1 MTDIFPMTS
10 LDSHDDDAHSWE
22 ELPVDKVA
30 KADEVSVEEVASN
43 MLLVTVDDTIFP
55 VQNNPKNKLLYDRE
69 NFAINGKSLYT
80 ILHAN
85 PDKRIVISDEPYA
98 AVSTSQ
104 FEESYRLWYDNP
116 DGYMV
121 KTPVS
126 RAKDVLQGIID
137 TFEDNDCSLL
147 EDVYY
152 DVLDNQVRREKVNL
166 LLDPDLSSAAS
177 LPSDRIDI
185 LPEGWLIDGMF
196 LLTWDAEVYLYTENW
211 RSGSYQPRTSE
222 QNEEPG
228 QFMEVRPSSQS
239 VIEPR
244 EEEIFGDT
252 VRFGEKECLFIYRA
266 TWFLDWKHH
275 LDDEAQANVIERT
288 YEKYRHLF

>member
-1 MTDIFPMTS
+1 MTS
-10 LDSHDDDAHSWE
+10 TDSQDDAHSWE

-30 KADEVSVEEVASN
+30 RADTVSVEEVASN

-55 VQNNPKNKLLYDRE
+55 VQNTPKNHLLYNRDD
-69 NFAINGKSLYT
+69 FAINGKSLYT
-80 ILHAN
+80 ILHTN
-85 PDKRIVISDEPYA
+85 PDKRIVISEEPYA

-104 FEESYRLWYDNP
+104 FEESYRLWYDDP

-126 RAKDVLQGIID
+126 RATDVLQGIID
-137 TFEDNDCSLL
+137 AFEENDCGRLN
-147 EDVYY
+147 DIYY
-152 DVLDNQVRREKVNL
+152 DVLDDQVRREKVNL
-166 LLDPDLSSAAS
+166 LLDPELSISAS
-177 LPSDRIDI
+177 LPADRIDV

-196 LLTWDAEVYLYTENW
+196 LLTWDAEVFLYTENW

-228 QFMEVRPSSQS
+228 QFMEVQPSSQS
-239 VIEPR
+239 ILEPR
-244 EEEIFGDT
+244 EEQIFGDD

-275 LDDEAQANVIERT
+275 LDDEAQADVIQRT
-288 YEKYRHLF
+288 YEEYRHLF